1 MSTPIE
7 DYALIGDCHT
17 AALVSRAGSIDW
29 LCLPRFDSPA
39 AFAALLGTEDH
50 GRWLIAPRSPVR
62 RIERRYRPG
71 TLVLETTFET
81 DEGSVTLI
89 DFMPPRQR
97 HPTLV
102 RIVEGQRGTVPMRLQ
117 LAIRY
122 DYGSITPWVRR
133 TEHGL
138 RAVAGPDMLSLHTPL
153 DLRGEGLTTVADFD
167 VHPGEAISCVLI
179 WQESVAKPAD
189 SVDPIQTLADT
200 TAWWQHWTSQCTYNG
215 RWKDAVVRSLVTLK
229 ALTYHPTGG
238 IVAAATTSLP
248 EHLGGV
254 RNWDYRFCW
263 VRDAT
268 FTLYSLLLNGYTREA
283 QAWREW
289 LLRAV
294 AGTPSQ
300 MNILYGVRGERRLSE
315 IELGWLPGYENSR
328 PVRVGNAAYQ
338 QLQLDVF
345 GEVMDAMHLAL
356 RSGIEPEDDAG
367 RVMEALLEFLET
379 AWNKPDEGIW
389 EIRGPRRD
397 FTHSKVMAWVAFDR
411 MVKVIKQFGVAG
423 PIERY
428 RAVRKQIHAEVC
440 RRGFDASRNTFVQH
454 YDSQDLD
461 ASLLMIPL
469 VGFLP
474 AEDPRVAG
482 TVAAIERELL
492 ADGFVRRYAT
502 GSGVDGLPPGEG
514 AFLPCTFWLV
524 DNYKLLGRQAEAEQ
538 LFERLLGLRNDLG
551 LLAEE
556 YDPAARRLVG
566 NFPQAFSHVSLI
578 NSAVNLEHHNC
589 PAHHRRQA

>member
-39 AFAALLGTEDH
+39 AFAALLGTADH

-62 RIERRYRPG
+62 RVERRYRPG

-81 DEGSVTLI
+81 DEGAVTLV
-89 DFMPPRQR
+89 DFMPPRQK

-102 RIVEGQRGTVPMRLQ
+102 RIVEGCRGTVPMRLQ
-117 LAIRY
+117 LVIRY

-133 TEHGL
+133 TEQGL

-153 DLRGEGLTTVADFD
+153 DLRGEALTTVADFD
-167 VHPGEAISCVLI
+167 VHPGEQVPCVLI
-179 WQESVAKPAD
+179 WQESTAKPAD
-189 SVDPIQTLADT
+189 SVDPAQTLADT
-200 TAWWQHWTSQCTYNG
+200 TAWWEHWTSQCTYQG
-215 RWKDAVVRSLVTLK
+215 RWREAVVRSLVTLK

-268 FTLYSLLLNGYTREA
+268 FTLYSLLLNGYKREA
-283 QAWREW
+283 MAWREW

-300 MNILYGVRGERRLSE
+300 MNILYGIRGERRLSE

-328 PVRVGNAAYQ
+328 PVRIGNAAYE

-345 GEVMDAMHLAL
+345 GEVMDAMYLAL
-356 RSGIEPEDDAG
+356 RSGIEPEDDTH
-367 RVMEALLEFLET
+367 RVMESLLQFLET
-379 AWNKPDEGIW
+379 AWDKPDEGIW

-397 FTHSKVMAWVAFDR
+397 FTHSKVMVWVAFDR
-411 MVKVIKQFGVAG
+411 MVKIIEQFGVAG

-428 RAVRKQIHAEVC
+428 RALRTQIHAEVC
-440 RRGFDASRNTFVQH
+440 GRGFDAHRNTFVQH
-454 YDSQDLD
+454 YGSQELD

-482 TVAAIERELL
+482 TVGAIERELL
-492 ADGFVRRYAT
+492 VDGFVRRYAT

-538 LFERLLGLRNDLG
+538 LFERLLALRNDVG

-556 YDPAARRLVG
+556 YDPAAARLVG

-578 NSAVNLEHHNC
+578 NSALNLGHKAC
-589 PAHHRRQA
+589 PAEHRPQP

>member
-17 AALVSRAGSIDW
+17 AALVSRSGSIDW
-29 LCLPRFDSPA
+29 FCLPRFDSPA
-39 AFAALLGTEDH
+39 VFAALLGTEEH

-81 DEGSVTLI
+81 EEGSVTLI
-89 DFMPPRQR
+89 DFMPPRQQ

-102 RIVEGQRGTVPMRLQ
+102 RMVVGQHGTVPMRLQ
-117 LAIRY
+117 LVIRN
-122 DYGSITPWVRR
+122 DYGSIIPWVRR
-133 TEHGL
+133 TDSGL
-138 RAVAGPDMLSLHTPL
+138 KAVAGPDMISLHADL
-153 DLRGEGLTTVADFD
+153 DLRGEELTTVADFD
-167 VHPGEAISCVLI
+167 VHANEQISCVLV
-179 WQESVAKPAD
+179 WQQSIAKPAERID
-189 SVDPIQTLADT
+189 AAKSLADT
-200 TAWWQHWTSQCTYNG
+200 TAWWEKWAGQCTYEG
-215 RWKDAVVRSLVTLK
+215 RWKEAVVRSLVTLK

-238 IVAAATTSLP
+238 IVAAPTTSLP
-248 EHLGGV
+248 EQIGGV
-254 RNWDYRFCW
+254 RNWDYRYCW

-268 FTLYSLLLNGYTREA
+268 FTLYSLLLNGYTRESA
-283 QAWREW
+283 AWREW

-300 MNILYGVRGERRLSE
+300 MNILYGVHGERRLSE
-315 IELGWLPGYENSR
+315 LELDWLPGYENSK
-328 PVRVGNAAYQ
+328 PVRTGNAAYQ
-338 QLQLDVF
+338 QVQLDVF

-356 RSGIEPEDDAG
+356 RSGIDSDEDSW
-367 RVMEALLEFLET
+367 RTMEALMDFLET
-379 AWNKPDEGIW
+379 NWNKPDEGIW
-389 EIRGPRRD
+389 EIRGPRRN
-397 FTHSKVMAWVAFDR
+397 FTHSKVMVWVAFDR
-411 MVKVIKQFGVAG
+411 MIKMAEQFGMDG
-423 PIERY
+423 PIDRY
-428 RAVRKQIHAEVC
+428 RVLRKQVHDEVC
-440 RRGFDASRNTFVQH
+440 QRGFDSQHNTFVQH
-454 YDSQDLD
+454 YDTKELD

-474 AEDPRVAG
+474 AEDPRVGG

-492 ADGFVRRYAT
+492 TDGFVRRYAT
-502 GSGVDGLPPGEG
+502 SSGVDGLPPGEG

-551 LLAEE
+551 LLSEE
-556 YDPAARRLVG
+556 YDHKTKRLVG

-578 NSAVNLEHHNC
+578 NSAVNLEHRSC